1 MAEHEPML
9 DMFIF
14 ETRQFLEQ
22 LEQRALASEQSQS
35 FSTED
40 VNEIFRAMHT
50 IKGSAAMMMVNEISS
65 LAHAVEDIFYYIREK
80 HPKVVDCSS
89 ITDLILSAVD
99 FMRSEIDTIDAGGRA
114 EESSESMREQTRLF
128 LRAMKETNGDDPD
141 LDLRKAKPAQT
152 DTMKTTTDAAQ
163 EGKPQHYYIGAAK
176 PAEGASGAKYVYA
189 AVLFFEEGC
198 EMEEVRAYAVLNV
211 LQDKVAQVF
220 YKPEKLLEDE
230 TAIETIRKQGFRLWF
245 TTDMDEAA
253 VQKQLNQTI
262 FLEKLELKQLR
273 DVSECEYWPSPVQ
286 QAVNA
291 AEKAEPVLPV
301 VKPEISSTDKASAAG
316 QHEVHESQ
324 MISVRVD
331 KLDRLMDLVGELV
344 IAEAM
349 VTQNPDLRGLELDN
363 FQKAARQLHKINGE
377 LQDSVMAIRMVPLE
391 GTFRKMNRIVRDMTK
406 KLGKKAQLRLV
417 GESTEVDKNIIEHIS
432 DPLMHIIRNSVD
444 HGIEMPEVRKSSG
457 KSETGRVTLSA
468 ENAGGEVVLRISDD
482 GAGLNREKILERARR
497 NQLFSKPEAELTDS
511 EIYSFIFAPGF
522 STKEKVTE
530 FSGRGVGM
538 DVVVQNIKS
547 LGGTVLVDSI
557 PGQGST
563 TTLKIPLT
571 LAIIQGMSVAVGS
584 ASYTIP
590 ITSIRQSFRPAAG
603 DIFRDP
609 DGSEMIMVRG
619 ECYPILRLAAL
630 YHVEH
635 SVRDITQGIL
645 ILVETGQRILGI
657 FADRLIGV
665 QEIVVKPV
673 PQYIQQVSHTSG
685 ITGCT
690 LLGDGSI
697 SLILDAQGLGKA
709 IYS

>member
-1 MAEHEPML
+1 MAEHEPMM

-22 LEQRALASEQSQS
+22 LEQLALASEQSQS

-50 IKGSAAMMMVNEISS
+50 IKGSAAMMMVNEVST
-65 LAHAVEDIFYYIREK
+65 LAHSVEDIFYYIREK

-99 FMRSEIDTIDAGGRA
+99 FMRSEIDKMDDGGKA
-114 EESSESMREQTRLF
+114 DESSEAMCEQTRLF
-128 LRAMKETNGDDPD
+128 LRMMKEANGDNPD
-141 LDLRKAKPAQT
+141 EDLRKAKPA
-152 DTMKTTTDAAQ
+152 
-163 EGKPQHYYIGAAK
+163 AAK
-176 PAEGASGAKYVYA
+176 PPQQYYIPAVKETTAENALNVYA
-189 AVLFFEEGC
+189 AVIFFEDGC

-211 LQDKVAQVF
+211 LTDKVSEIHYLPA
-220 YKPEKLLEDE
+220 KLLEDD
-230 TAIETIRKQGFRLWF
+230 TAVETIRKKGFQLWF
-245 TTDMDEAA
+245 TTDLDQDA
-253 VQKQLNQTI
+253 VEKQLNQTI
-262 FLEKLELKQLR
+262 FMEKLELKKLR
-273 DVSECEYWPSPVQ
+273 DVSECTYWPSPIQ
-286 QAVNA
+286 TALNA
-291 AEKAEPVLPV
+291 AEQAEPIKPV
-301 VKPEISSTDKASAAG
+301 VEPAKQSMVQTAEH
-316 QHEVHESQ
+316 HEVHESQ
-324 MISVRVD
+324 MISVKVD

-349 VTQNPDLRGLELDN
+349 VTQNPDLKGLELDN
-363 FQKAARQLHKINGE
+363 FMKAARQLHKINGE

-406 KLGKKAQLRLV
+406 KLGKKAQLVLV
-417 GESTEVDKNIIEHIS
+417 GESTEVDKNVIEHIS
-432 DPLMHIIRNSVD
+432 DPLMHIIRNSID
-444 HGIEMPEVRKSSG
+444 HGIELPEVRKEKG
-457 KSETGRVTLSA
+457 KPEIGKVTLAA
-468 ENAGGEVVLRISDD
+468 ENAGGEVVLRIIDD
-482 GAGLNREKILERARR
+482 GAGLNREKILERARQ
-497 NQLFSKPEAELTDS
+497 NHLFSKPEEELTDQ

-538 DVVVQNIKS
+538 DVVVQNIKA

-557 PGQGST
+557 PGHGST

-571 LAIIQGMSVAVGS
+571 LAIIEGMSIAVGNS
-584 ASYTIP
+584 SYTIP
-590 ITSIRQSFRPAAG
+590 ITSVRQSFRPTAE
-603 DIFRDP
+603 DVFQDP
-609 DGSEMIMVRG
+609 NGSEMIMVRG
-619 ECYPILRLAAL
+619 QCYPIVRLEKL
-630 YHVEH
+630 YHTADAVT
-635 SVRDITQGIL
+635 DITEGIL
-645 ILVETGQRILGI
+645 VLVETDKKVMGI

-673 PQYIQQVSHTSG
+673 PKYIQQVSPASG

-697 SLILDAQGLGKA
+697 SLILDAQSLGKE